1 MSKRLIVA
9 IAAFATAGVCSSL
22 LHAQD
27 AKWNNI
33 PPGRAAYRD
42 KKPMGEAPKRNLTGI
57 WDTVQALGTSGA
69 PEHPATFPGYD
80 RSKGGA
86 PDETGISKPLPYTAA
101 GLAALKK
108 NLPSGPGVRQV
119 DSVLTN
125 DPAGKCDPLGFP
137 YMFSW
142 EFRTINV
149 VQTPKQMIMLSPFYG
164 NYRVIWTDGRTPP
177 ADPDPR
183 YNGYSVGHWAN
194 DYDFVVQTVGMLAK
208 TWLDHAGRPHSDKL
222 VVDETFHRVSLDTLE
237 YTQKITD
244 PVMYTE
250 PWIATNKLPMH
261 LMPDDFDIPELLC
274 SPTEFS
280 DYNSAVAT
288 PVLRDSSKK

>member
-33 PPGRAAYRD
+33 PPGRAAYRN

-80 RSKGGA
+80 RSKGGQE
-86 PDETGISKPLPYTAA
+86 DETGISKPLPYTAA

-125 DPAGKCDPLGFP
+125 DPAGKCD
-137 YMFSW
+137 
-142 EFRTINV
+142 
-149 VQTPKQMIMLSPFYG
+149 
-164 NYRVIWTDGRTPP
+164 
-177 ADPDPR
+177 
-183 YNGYSVGHWAN
+183 
-194 DYDFVVQTVGMLAK
+194 
-208 TWLDHAGRPHSDKL
+208 
-222 VVDETFHRVSLDTLE
+222 
-237 YTQKITD
+237 
-244 PVMYTE
+244 
-250 PWIATNKLPMH
+250 
-261 LMPDDFDIPELLC
+261 
-274 SPTEFS
+274 
-280 DYNSAVAT
+280 
-288 PVLRDSSKK
+288 